1 MLEQGLAYFS
11 SSSLAEADA
20 VRALGTNWPGTPS
33 EDFDTVSDAEEDGWH
48 YVGETDEPAFLNSW
62 ANTTGSD
69 YPAMAFRIREA
80 GVVDIQGVVTAPGT
94 FASIFVLPAAYRPTT
109 LATIP
114 VAYRS
119 GGIFYG
125 SVVTVETNGAIR
137 VAAGTTTGDV
147 TFVSGQFFIT
157 GPTATP

>member
-1 MLEQGLAYFS
+1 MRRVLTVL
-11 SSSLAEADA
+11 L
-20 VRALGTNWPGTPS
+20 VVVALVGCDPLPPSVSPGSGGSDVGVMVTP
-33 EDFDTVSDAEEDGWH
+33 EEWH
-48 YVGETDEPAFLNSW
+48 YVGEAGEPAFLNSW

-94 FASIFVLPAAYRPTT
+94 FASIFVLPSDYRPTT

-125 SVVTVETNGAIR
+125 SVVTVETSGAIR